1 MTNERPTLN
10 MKKRR
15 AGKSLSKRP
24 PNLKLNNNFL
34 EKTFS
39 VPSPLPSY
47 NSNAQN
53 FETIGNT
60 LQTHSSTVPNLNR
73 RHSLAITKITEIIKN
88 KLYLGNESD
97 ANNYNTIKSSGI
109 TAIITLNA
117 TELNS
122 DVINLL
128 SSRNGSWK
136 HIPIRDRSTEQIIDI
151 MDMLVEFIENQETVL
166 VHCQHGISRSSTIV
180 MAYLMKT
187 LNMTNGEAFD
197 LVKAKRPIVD
207 PNFGFLTQ
215 LLRFEEILN
224 AELEYRVELPY
235 SPKLERRASFKL
247 EPELSSPIPLGRRIL
262 NSFNFMEF

>member
-39 VPSPLPSY
+39 VPSPLPSH
-47 NSNAQN
+47 NTSN
-53 FETIGNT
+53 FETIENSH
-60 LQTHSSTVPNLNR
+60 QTHFSTPSNLNR

-97 ANNYNTIKSSGI
+97 ANNYSTIKSSGI

-151 MDMLVEFIENQETVL
+151 MDVLVEFIEKQETVL

-180 MAYLMKT
+180 MAYLMKA

-224 AELEYRVELPY
+224 SELEYRVELPY
-235 SPKLERRASFKL
+235 SPKMERHASFKF
-247 EPELSSPIPLGRRIL
+247 EPGLSSPIPLGRRIL